1 MPPRNAEIK
10 RTPDEFQVTELLQPS
25 FDDDGEHA
33 WLWVEKTGAN
43 TEWVARQLAR
53 FAGVGSRDVGYAG
66 LKDRHAR
73 TWQWFSVRAP
83 RDLDWGSAAIEGVR
97 VLECRR
103 QRRKLRRGAHRGN
116 RFRIVVHMH
125 GTGVARRELDDRL
138 LLVRRTGVPNY
149 FGEQRFGHD
158 GANLQ
163 LAEDWCNGARLPRQ
177 KRGIAISAARA
188 AIFNAILD
196 RRVADASW
204 NRIVDGERANLDGS
218 GSVFSVERADDE
230 LQRRCDDFDIHP
242 TGTLWGHDAPLTG
255 GTLAEL
261 ERHAAARHE
270 SLAKALEAGGVDAAS
285 RALRLAVRGLEWSL
299 RDSALTLE
307 FELAKGG
314 YATTVIDQLFRS
326 ST

>member
-83 RDLDWGSAAIEGVR
+83 GGIDWDGLAVEGVR
-97 VLECRR
+97 ILDCRR
-103 QRRKLRRGAHRGN
+103 HRRKLRRGAHRGN
-116 RFRIVVHMH
+116 RFRIVVH
-125 GTGVARRELDDRL
+125 VEQPEDL
-138 LLVRRTGVPNY
+138 LRSLEQVRTTGVPNY
-149 FGEQRFGHD
+149 FGEQRFGRD
-158 GANLQ
+158 GANLE
-163 LAEDWCNGARLPRQ
+163 LAGDWCNGVRLPRQ
-177 KRGIAISAARA
+177 KRSIAISTARA
-188 AIFNAILD
+188 VIFNAILD

-218 GSVFSVERADDE
+218 GSVFAVGHADDE
-230 LQRRCDDFDIHP
+230 LQKRCDEFDIHP
-242 TGTLWGHDAPLTG
+242 TGTLWGRGAPLSSG
-255 GTLAEL
+255 ALADF
-261 ERHAAARHE
+261 ERDTAARHAT
-270 SLAKALEAGGVDAAS
+270 LARALEAGGVDASS
-285 RALRLAVRGLEWSL
+285 RALRLAVRRLRWSFA
-299 RDSALTLE
+299 DSALTLE

-314 YATTVIDQLFRS
+314 YATTVIDQLLRN

>member
-10 RTPDEFQVTELLQPS
+10 RTPDDFQVTELLQPS

-83 RDLDWGSAAIEGVR
+83 RDLDWTSAVIDGVR
-97 VLECRR
+97 IHECRR
-103 QRRKLRRGAHRGN
+103 HRRKLRRGAHRGN
-116 RFRIVVHMH
+116 RFSIVVH
-125 GTGVARRELDDRL
+125 GDVIGAAENELVDNLQRI
-138 LLVRRTGVPNY
+138 RTTGVPNY
-149 FGEQRFGHD
+149 FGEQRFGR
-158 GANLQ
+158 GGSNLA
-163 LAEDWCNGARLPRQ
+163 LAEDWGKGVRLPRQ
-177 KRGIAISAARA
+177 KRSIAISAARA

-196 RRVADASW
+196 RRVGDGSW

-218 GSVFSVERADDE
+218 ASVFAVERAEGE
-230 LQRRCDDFDIHP
+230 LQRRCDAFDIHP
-242 TGTLWGHDAPLTG
+242 TATLWGRGAPLSG

-261 ERHAAARHE
+261 ERDAAAGH
-270 SLAKALEAGGVDAAS
+270 SVLARALEDGGVDAAS
-285 RALRLAVRGLEWSL
+285 RASRLAVQNLEWSL
-299 RDSALTLE
+299 EESALTLD
-307 FELAKGG
+307 FELTTGG
-314 YATTVIDQLFRS
+314 YATTVVDQLFRS